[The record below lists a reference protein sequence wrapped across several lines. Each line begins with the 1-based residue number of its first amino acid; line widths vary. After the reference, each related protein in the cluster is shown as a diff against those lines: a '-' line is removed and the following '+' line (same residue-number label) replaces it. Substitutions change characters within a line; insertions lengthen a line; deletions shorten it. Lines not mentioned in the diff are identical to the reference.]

1 MGATANHHTPLS
13 RWGLTSI
20 ILAAAVAVVLLTVQL
35 GSGPSPSS
43 EAPAAEAATV
53 TRSQPST
60 PCGLPPAVAQAEGL
74 DPRTCAAPREPLR
87 TSGPR

>member
-1 MGATANHHTPLS
+1 MGSTPNHHVPLP

-20 ILAAAVAVVLLTVQL
+20 ILAAAVAVVLLTLQL
-35 GSGPSPSS
+35 GSGSTPST
-43 EAPAAEAATV
+43 EAPAAEASTV

-74 DPRTCAAPREPLR
+74 DPRTCATPREPLR
-87 TSGPR
+87 TTGPR